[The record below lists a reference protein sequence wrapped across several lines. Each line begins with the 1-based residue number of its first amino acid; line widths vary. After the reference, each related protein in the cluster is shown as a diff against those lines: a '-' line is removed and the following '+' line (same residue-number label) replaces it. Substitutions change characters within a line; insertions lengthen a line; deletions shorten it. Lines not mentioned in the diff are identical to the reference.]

1 MKNCPQC
8 GQPRLGEEFKCP
20 KCDVFYSQLDELLY
34 EEQQKREHHTLK
46 GALRRIRTAENRK
59 QAVKD
64 ELKTAWRNT
73 PLKTKIV
80 IWTVIAFV
88 FVLVVPVF

>member
-20 KCDVFYSQLDELLY
+20 ECDVFYSQLDELLY
-34 EEQQKREHHTLK
+34 EEQQKQERHTLK
-46 GALRRIRTAENRK
+46 GALKRIRAAENRK
-59 QAVKD
+59 QALKD
-64 ELKTAWRNT
+64 ELKTVWRNT

>member
-20 KCDVFYSQLDELLY
+20 SCDVFYSQLDELLY
-34 EEQQKREHHTLK
+34 EEQQKQESQTLK
-46 GALRRIRTAENRK
+46 GAFKRIRAAENHS
-59 QAVKD
+59 QALRN
-64 ELKTAWRNT
+64 ELKTIWRNT

-88 FVLVVPVF
+88 FVLVVPIF

>member
-20 KCDVFYSQLDELLY
+20 RCEVFYSQLDEMLFA
-34 EEQQKREHHTLK
+34 EQQERERHTFKGGWKRILAAEDHQQ
-46 GALRRIRTAENRK
+46 ALR
-59 QAVKD
+59 D
-64 ELKTAWRNT
+64 ELKTLWRNT

-80 IWTVIAFV
+80 LWTIVAFV